1 MQHNEL
7 VQQLA
12 VAIESLEEKEQLVL
26 SLYHEHDL
34 KRVEIAAILEVS
46 PVRVS
51 QIHTKALR
59 KLRDKMAEYIQ
70 E

>member
-1 MQHNEL
+1 M
-7 VQQLA
+7 LA
-12 VAIESLEEKEQLVL
+12 QAISSLEKNEQLVL

-34 KRVEIAAILEVS
+34 KRTEVADILGVS

-59 KLRDKMAEYIQ
+59 KLRKLLAKYFNDD
-70 E
+70 